1 MIKEITLKIE
11 NDTILKESVTEE
23 VFDKYIKVIQPKLKT
38 INWAKDYDPEIFG
51 MDWIQVKKNEDSITI
66 TTDST
71 AKAWCY
77 SFKDMFNKVKE

>member
-1 MIKEITLKIE
+1 MKVITLKIE
-11 NDTILKESVTEE
+11 NDTILKESVNEE

-38 INWAKDYDPEIFG
+38 INWAKDFDPEIFG

-71 AKAWCY
+71 AKDWCY
-77 SFKDMFNKVKE
+77 MFKDIFDEVKE